1 MLDDGLSVT
10 AIDQSASSMQL
21 VHERA
26 GTRPGLTTVQARLE
40 TVELP
45 PTDLLYSGLTLPF
58 CHPDHFPALWDGVC
72 GSIRPSGLLAVH
84 LLGDRHGW
92 RREEMTFVTREQVED
107 LISGLKVLDLRED
120 NEVMP
125 SAAGD
130 RVRMHIFDLVAR
142 DPSVAV
148 CPSRCHH
155 IATSSSRIDS
165 CRPDDVQDVRR
176 TTELLRMLVVNP
188 STVPQGRL
196 V

>member
-1 MLDDGLSVT
+1 MAWRRADTSAVDLGCGDGTETVAMLDDGLSVT

-21 VHERA
+21 LRERA

-84 LLGDRHGW
+84 LFGDRHGW

-120 NEVMP
+120 DKVMP

-142 DPSVAV
+142 DPSVA
-148 CPSRCHH
+148 
-155 IATSSSRIDS
+155 
-165 CRPDDVQDVRR
+165 
-176 TTELLRMLVVNP
+176 
-188 STVPQGRL
+188 
-196 V
+196 